1 MGIHRLKFRIT
12 SLSLRSS
19 LALTAKLP
27 AASEELNHFVFNF
40 SALLRAA
47 GISAQQ
53 ISGPGPFASV
63 LNTYHVVDCYSC
75 LQESKDSV
83 AVRVALGETELVQ
96 EIRRFLIEN
105 GVSLDSFSQVR
116 CLP

>member
-1 MGIHRLKFRIT
+1 MGSVLT
-12 SLSLRSS
+12 P
-19 LALTAKLP
+19 TAKLS
-27 AASEELNHFVFNF
+27 AASEELERFTFKL
-40 SALLRAA
+40 SAKFPLHLLLRAA
-47 GISAQQ
+47 GTK
-53 ISGPGPFASV
+53 
-63 LNTYHVVDCYSC
+63 NDWHSC

-116 CLP
+116 CPAGGSDVDLFYMMA